1 VNLLLSLSDDTQPE
15 WLDAPTRRVLATIA
29 AGLPPDGRVV
39 GLVVVGD
46 EEMRVINRDF
56 RSVDA
61 PTDVLSFSYL
71 DEGEPLE
78 AGDPVGEIYV
88 SAQTVEREAREL
100 NVDVRHLFLRVGVHG
115 LLHVLGHHHADE
127 TEAEHMERAERSL
140 LLSFLDADDVERL
153 F

>member
-1 VNLLLSLSDDTQPE
+1 VNLLLSLSDETRPD
-15 WLDAPTRRVLATIA
+15 WLDAPTRRSLVTIA
-29 AGLPPDGRVV
+29 AGLPPAGRAV
-39 GLVVVGD
+39 GVVVVRD
-46 EEMRVINRDF
+46 EEIRAINRDF

-78 AGDPVGEIYV
+78 SGDPVGEIYV
-88 SAQTVEREAREL
+88 SFQTVEREAEEL

-115 LLHVLGHHHADE
+115 LLHVLGHDHVE
-127 TEAEHMERAERSL
+127 EREAERMEQAERSL
-140 LLSFLDADDVERL
+140 LRSFLDAEEVERL